1 MRPVDPVALCVAKT
15 SNFAARGGEQ
25 GMAVMSAITGTFK
38 IAEKAIDLPVKPGTI
53 GPSVVDISK
62 LYAQTGMFTY
72 DPGFSST
79 ASCESQITYID
90 GDAGVLLYRG
100 YPIEQLAEHGD
111 FLETCYLLLYGEL
124 PTAAQ
129 KADFDYRVT
138 RHTMV
143 HEQMARFFQG
153 FRRDAHPMA
162 VMVGCVGALSAFYH
176 DSTDISDPTQR
187 MIASMRMIAKMPTMA
202 SMAYKYNIGQPFVYP
217 KNHLSYTA
225 NFLNMCFAVPCEEY
239 KVNPVVAR
247 ALDRIFILHADHEQN
262 ASTSTVRLAGSSG
275 ANPFACIAAGIACL
289 WGPAHGG
296 ANEAALKMLSEIG
309 TVDRIPHFI
318 ARAKDKNDP
327 FRLMGFGHRVYKHYD
342 PRAKIMQKTTHEVLN
357 ELGIK
362 DDPLLDVAVE
372 LERIALHDE
381 YFIEKKLYPN
391 IDFYSGITLKAMG
404 FPTSMFTVLFALART
419 VGWIAQWK
427 EMIEDPS
434 QKIGRPRQLYIG
446 AERRDY
452 LPIGKR

>member
-1 MRPVDPVALCVAKT
+1 MTVHT
-15 SNFAARGGEQ
+15 S
-25 GMAVMSAITGTFK
+25 TFK
-38 IAEKAIDLPVKPGTI
+38 VDDKVLDLPVRPGTI
-53 GPSVVDISK
+53 GPQVVDIGK
-62 LYAQTGMFTY
+62 LYGQTGMFTY
-72 DPGFSST
+72 DPGFTST
-79 ASCESQITYID
+79 AACESKITYID
-90 GDAGVLLYRG
+90 GDAGILLYRG
-100 YPIEQLAEHGD
+100 FPIEQLAEHGD

-129 KADFDYRVT
+129 KVDFDYRVT

-162 VMVGCVGALSAFYH
+162 VMVAAVGAMSAFYH

-187 MIASMRMIAKMPTMA
+187 MIASMRMIAKMPTLA
-202 SMAYKYNIGQPFVYP
+202 AMAYKYTVGQPFVYP
-217 KNHLSYTA
+217 QNSLDYTS
-225 NFLNMCFAVPCEEY
+225 NFLRMCFAVPAEEY
-239 KVNPVVAR
+239 KVNPILSR

-296 ANEAALKMLSEIG
+296 ANEAALKMLAEIG
-309 TVDRIPHFI
+309 SVENIPKYI
-318 ARAKDKNDP
+318 AKAKDKNDP
-327 FRLMGFGHRVYKHYD
+327 FRLMGFGHRVYKNYD
-342 PRAKIMQKTTHEVLN
+342 PRARIMQKTTHEVLN

-362 DDPLLDVAVE
+362 DDPLLDVAME
-372 LERIALHDE
+372 LERIALSDP
-381 YFIEKKLYPN
+381 YFVEKKLYPN

-427 EMIEDPS
+427 EMIEDPG
-434 QKIGRPRQLYIG
+434 QKIGRPRQLYTG
-446 AERRDY
+446 APQRDY
-452 LPIGKR
+452 VPSAQRR